1 MIQDRPLA
9 EVGGKALW
17 TKELDRCLADGRT
30 DISVHSMKDVET
42 FRPAEFQIAAML
54 PRAAVRDRLVG
65 AESVEA
71 LPAWARVGTS
81 SPHRAAQLLARRTAL
96 HIFPFRGNVP
106 SRLRQQDLG
115 AADRPMIRA
124 PDPGR

>member
-1 MIQDRPLA
+1 MIQDRPHA

-42 FRPAEFQIAAML
+42 FRPAEFRIAAML
-54 PRAAVRDRLVG
+54 PRADVRDRLVG

-71 LPAWARVGTS
+71 LPEWARVGTS
-81 SPHRAAQLLARRTAL
+81 SPRLAPPLLARRSDL
-96 HIFPFRGNVP
+96 HIVQRK
-106 SRLRQQDLG
+106 RLVQG
-115 AADRPMIRA
+115 KSGSIRVNIE
-124 PDPGR
+124 